1 MALLSEILSACGFK
15 SKLKESL
22 KIGTSLWTVDYFELL
37 FIDFS
42 LSGILWWLF
51 FFFFFKFHC

>member
-51 FFFFFKFHC
+51 FFFF